1 MIKIIARLKR
11 YSEVI
16 KMNQNNESNRKLSF
30 AALLNDKRF
39 VLIISFIISFVL
51 WMWVAIEKSPETQRV
66 ISGVPVQINLKNSVP
81 EQLGLYVF
89 GNSKFTIDVTVKGK
103 KYVTSSLTADD
114 IEVIANTNYVDSS
127 GVKTLQLKVSQK
139 DDDSDYEITS
149 YSTNYI
155 EVYFDTYKEVE
166 LPLEGKIKT
175 SLPTIVPD
183 GCIVG
188 DTVLS
193 KSTVLISGPA
203 TEVNK
208 ILSINANI
216 SVDEVLDKTT
226 TFDPVFKI
234 VTNDGSKLEY
244 VKMETEESEITVTVP
259 VLKEVTLPAVVE
271 FRNAPSYFINNP
283 LSYSV
288 YPSKIKVAI
297 PVDMVDTITEFV
309 VSTIDFS
316 DISGS
321 INTFNVDV
329 NQINSTLK
337 ITDKKV
343 SKFTVK
349 IDASDMVSRTI
360 SIPFSNLTI
369 KHIRDDFNVTIN
381 QDKDISVKIVGK
393 ESYID
398 SISSENLSI
407 LVDTT
412 EQELSDGT
420 TTLSGYV
427 VVLGDY
433 PCWAVGKYDVKVE
446 VSSIN

>member
-1 MIKIIARLKR
+1 MSQK
-11 YSEVI
+11 
-16 KMNQNNESNRKLSF
+16 NNEIKKKLSLTSLF
-30 AALLNDKRF
+30 DDKRF
-39 VLIISFIISFVL
+39 ILIVSFVISFVL

-66 ISGVPVQINLKNSVP
+66 ISGIPVQINLENSVP

-89 GNSKFTIDVTVKGK
+89 GNSEFTVDVTVKGK
-103 KYVTSSLTADD
+103 KYVTSSLSADD
-114 IEVIANTNYVDSS
+114 IVVTANTNYVDSS

-139 DDDSDYEITS
+139 DEDSDYEIAS
-149 YSTNYI
+149 YSANYI

-166 LPLEGKIKT
+166 LPLEGKIET
-175 SLPTIVPD
+175 SLSSIVPY

-188 DTVLS
+188 ETVLS
-193 KSTVLISGPA
+193 KNTVLISGPA

-208 ILSINANI
+208 VSSICAIIN
-216 SVDEVLDKTT
+216 VDEVLDKTT

-234 VTNDGSKLEY
+234 ITNDGSDLEY
-244 VKMETEESEITVTVP
+244 VKMETEESDITVTVP
-259 VLKEVTLPAVVE
+259 VLKEVTLPTVVE

-297 PVDMVDTITEFV
+297 PVDMIGTITEFV
-309 VSTIDFS
+309 VSTIDFA

-321 INTFNVDV
+321 INTFNFDI

-337 ITDKKV
+337 ITDKNA

-349 IDASDMVSRTI
+349 IDASEMMSRTI
-360 SIPFSNLTI
+360 SIPFSNFTV
-369 KHIRDDFNVTIN
+369 KNNRDDFTVAIS
-381 QDKDISVKIVGK
+381 QEKDISVKIVGK

-398 SISSENLSI
+398 SISAENLSI

-412 EQELSDGT
+412 EQEITDNT
-420 TTLSGYV
+420 TVLSGYV
-427 VVLGDY
+427 VVTGDY

-446 VSSIN
+446 VVSIN